1 VEQTEIFHP
10 LLQVVF
16 PSERHLVELKA
27 LSRMTIA
34 VISEDFD
41 PARAGVGVHLQ
52 NLIPVLIGRGHEVV
66 VITSRRPGESP
77 RSNQRGVTVYRN
89 ASIRISGFSHSVTTT
104 RVIRRTLAQ
113 HRVDVVHIHFLS
125 RMALQARAASA
136 QLGIPA
142 VYTYHMAEEILTS
155 PFGWCPPVQRRLTRA
170 IIDFC
175 NRFELVT
182 FPSAALKDAVRRK
195 GLHAP
200 SQLLGNAIAFATEP
214 QATPVP
220 ASDRFVLLFVG
231 RLSPEKNLALLIR
244 AFATF
249 TAQFP
254 FAELWLAGAGPQ
266 RQALEKLTTSA
277 GVARQ
282 VTFLG
287 HMGSADLAERY
298 RAADAFVLPSLF
310 ETQGMVCIEAMQFG
324 KPLVVSDGIVSC
336 RELVDEGGNGLLFDH
351 RNENDLVRAL
361 SELARDPDRRAAMA
375 ARSLAKAAAFSLP
388 DVVKAHEEM
397 YRRVI
402 DQRRK

>member
-1 VEQTEIFHP
+1 
-10 LLQVVF
+10 
-16 PSERHLVELKA
+16 LVEPEA
-27 LSRMTIA
+27 RPHMTIG
-34 VISEDFD
+34 VVSEDFE

-52 NLIPVLIGRGHEVV
+52 NLIPALVDRGHEVV
-66 VITSRRPGESP
+66 VITSRRHGEP
-77 RSNQRGVTVYRN
+77 TRSHRRGVTVYRN
-89 ASIRISGFSHSVTTT
+89 NSIRVSGFSHSVTTT
-104 RVIRRTLAQ
+104 RAIRRTLAE
-113 HRVDVVHIHFLS
+113 HGIDVVHVHFLS
-125 RMALQARAASA
+125 RMALQARTAST

-182 FPSAALKDAVRRK
+182 FPSAALNDAVRRK

-200 SQLLGNAIAFATEP
+200 SQLLGNAIAFATQF
-214 QATPVP
+214 QATPPP

-249 TAQFP
+249 NARFS
-254 FAELWLAGAGPQ
+254 FAELWLAGSGPQ
-266 RQALEKLTTSA
+266 RQALEKLAARA
-277 GVARQ
+277 GIARH

-287 HMGSADLAERY
+287 HMGNADLAERY

-336 RELVDEGGNGLLFDH
+336 RELVDEGSNGLLFDH
-351 RNENDLVRAL
+351 TNENDLVRAL

-375 ARSLAKAAAFSLP
+375 ARSLVKAEAFALP
-388 DVVKAHEEM
+388 DVVAAHEQM
-397 YRRVI
+397 YRRVT
-402 DQRRK
+402 DQRRKSPSRARPRDPDRAAP